1 MTDSQ
6 KPDYNNPWCWK
17 CEQHTRFKTII
28 HTNTCYT
35 GTSKTT
41 QHVCAICGK
50 TVFRPAAVDF
60 AYYGKVGRRCAWI
73 YFAIAISC
81 IMPLINWAIGNGVE
95 DADKLLGVGFTVL
108 VFWSFPRLCW
118 CGPVGNMRHGRVGLR
133 IVVGKSRR
141 RKNVPGYAGNLL
153 SRCGWAVALA

>member
-6 KPDYNNPWCWK
+6 KPDYNKPWCWK
-17 CEQHTRFKTII
+17 CEQHARFKTII

-81 IMPLINWAIGNGVE
+81 IMPLINWAIGNGVD

-108 VFWSFPRLCW
+108 VFLVIPWAMLVWAS
-118 CGPVGNMRHGRVGLR
+118 
-133 IVVGKSRR
+133 GKYATWKRWAEDRGWQEPPKEKRAWVRR
-141 RKNVPGYAGNLL
+141 
-153 SRCGWAVALA
+153 